1 MRAIACRRDVEKVAS
16 TASGGRARGPQGD
29 QNGLSGA
36 GGARYIPDARYI
48 PHSRATGN
56 LIRSTPESSSVEWLC
71 PQCRRR
77 YDQLT
82 DHCPD
87 DDTPLVEDRTG
98 QTVGGCVLEALI
110 GVGRDRA
117 TVWEASRAGS
127 DTRVAV
133 KVQPVDDD
141 EERAAMQAAARAA
154 AALRHPGL
162 VAIASHGLTPGG
174 DLFIVMELLEGE
186 PLAAAF
192 AAGRRFT
199 PAEAVAITG
208 RMLDALHHA
217 HAAAVAHLDLKP
229 ANVFLGP
236 PDGAAPR
243 VTLLDVGLGRPLPP
257 DPPTALGIGGGG
269 DEPIPDSLPYTAPE
283 QLVTGRGD
291 ASADLYATGAL
302 FFELLTGRP
311 PFVGRRADLKRGHL
325 SRKPPRLAEHVEL
338 DDPAPF
344 QTVVDRLLAKRPGE
358 RYGSAAE
365 ARLAVE
371 ALVKAP
377 VAPAADDEGYLEAME
392 DSFQNLPTA
401 PPPADDD
408 EPVLPPP
415 PLAAPPSPPP
425 WQPLPPVEPAPPP
438 STMARAWPLVFA
450 LVVLGAV
457 LAWIYLQPAPV
468 APIPAVAD
476 AATLAAIADAAPAPV
491 ASPDAQVADA
501 APRDAA
507 PPPPDAAPPPQKLN
521 TLASVPPG
529 AEVRL
534 EDGTPLGT
542 TPWRGLLPDG
552 VLTLS
557 LALDGHA
564 PATVTLDRAE
574 ARRGGWSRTVE
585 LEATPRPPPRRR
597 RGRTTAAATVEA
609 PEPEPTP
616 EPEPVVEPPPPVVTV
631 VKQPDPPKDEKKGPV
646 VLGDDITS
654 KPAGGKTRVQTLG
667 GDTAAPPSTAPR
679 VPVLK

>member
-1 MRAIACRRDVEKVAS
+1 M
-16 TASGGRARGPQGD
+16 
-29 QNGLSGA
+29 
-36 GGARYIPDARYI
+36 
-48 PHSRATGN
+48 
-56 LIRSTPESSSVEWLC
+56 EWLC

-98 QTVGGCVLEALI
+98 HTVGGCVLEELI

-141 EERAAMQAAARAA
+141 EERATLQAAARAA
-154 AALRHPGL
+154 AALRHPGI

-174 DLFIVMELLEGE
+174 DVFVVMELLEGE

-208 RMLDALHHA
+208 RLLDALHHA
-217 HAAAVAHLDLKP
+217 HAAGVAHLDLKP
-229 ANVFLGP
+229 ANVFLGAVE
-236 PDGAAPR
+236 GAATPR

-257 DPPTALGIGGGG
+257 DPPTALGIGGG
-269 DEPIPDSLPYTAPE
+269 DEPVPDSLPYTAPE

-291 ASADLYATGAL
+291 PASDLYATGAL

-325 SRKPPRLAEHVEL
+325 SRKPPRLAELVEL

-344 QTVVDRLLAKRPGE
+344 QTVLDRLLAKRPAE
-358 RYGSAAE
+358 RYSSAAE

-392 DSFQNLPTA
+392 DSFQNLPTV

-408 EPVLPPP
+408 DDDAVLPPP
-415 PLAAPPSPPP
+415 PLAGPASPPP
-425 WQPLPPVEPAPPP
+425 WQPLPPIEPAPAP

-450 LVVLGAV
+450 LLVLGGV
-457 LAWIYLQPAPV
+457 LAWIYLRPAPV
-468 APIPAVAD
+468 APLPEVAD
-476 AATLAAIADAAPAPV
+476 AATLAAVADAAPPPV
-491 ASPDAQVADA
+491 APPDARVVDA
-501 APRDAA
+501 APPPRDAA
-507 PPPPDAAPPPQKLN
+507 PPPPDAAPPQKLN

-534 EDGTPLGT
+534 EDGTRLGT
-542 TPWRGLLPDG
+542 TPWSGLLPDG

-557 LALDGHA
+557 LTLDGHA
-564 PATVTLDRAE
+564 PATVNLGSAE

-585 LEATPRPPPRRR
+585 LEATSRPPPRRR
-597 RGRTTAAATVEA
+597 RGRAAQPVE
-609 PEPEPTP
+609 P
-616 EPEPVVEPPPPVVTV
+616 EPEPVPDPEPVVETPPPPPPIVTV
-631 VKQPDPPKDEKKGPV
+631 VKQPEPPEEKKGPV
-646 VLGDDITS
+646 VLGDDVPS